1 MKTAK
6 ASTRAL
12 NGLGDHTYVPYLV
25 KAKPLDR
32 NSTSKVSIR
41 SLLRSVGW
49 SNTKRYHSWTSVTG
63 RRSRVSPGAQPIPTI
78 LIISDGRKKSRIWK
92 RLTKSIFKSIIW
104 NCTFSVEIID
114 ATLEIP
120 PRCFPILPQDSIHPK
135 WDNIHQEILSRI
147 NIFTWTGL
155 ECWRY
160 RRSSRAE
167 DNSPTIIVS
176 VRKDAVRRRYFTDT
190 QQIKGILAENGDADV
205 SILFMENESILHDAP
220 IVPLDVCKDVVR
232 PGVSLGLDESEAGTG
247 TVGGLIELKFSGD
260 KSWRLFGLSCFH
272 VVYRPVEDNKTKA
285 VPGARKGPPTLFWLL
300 NILNMAEELSHVGV
314 GCPSTLTIALPSDC
328 LNSIN
333 HLSKIF

>member
-1 MKTAK
+1 M
-6 ASTRAL
+6 
-12 NGLGDHTYVPYLV
+12 
-25 KAKPLDR
+25 
-32 NSTSKVSIR
+32 
-41 SLLRSVGW
+41 
-49 SNTKRYHSWTSVTG
+49 
-63 RRSRVSPGAQPIPTI
+63 
-78 LIISDGRKKSRIWK
+78 
-92 RLTKSIFKSIIW
+92 
-104 NCTFSVEIID
+104 
-114 ATLEIP
+114 
-120 PRCFPILPQDSIHPK
+120 
-135 WDNIHQEILSRI
+135 
-147 NIFTWTGL
+147 FTWTGL

-285 VPGARKGPPTLFWLL
+285 VPGARKGPPP
-300 NILNMAEELSHVGV
+300 SS
-314 GCPSTLTIALPSDC
+314 GCIEYTKYGRRALARWGWMPINFNDC
-328 LNSIN
+328 LAKRLLKLNQPSEQDLLEAVNSRNQMMVTIRREVPADRIPSGTKKPR
-333 HLSKIF
+333 LRQCI